1 MVSCDELSSGATQ
14 ATVRSVPC
22 QMPNSV
28 CPARTPPAR
37 PTASTPRL
45 AQPFLNSSAMA
56 AGTAAMPMKMEM
68 EMISV
73 GVIPRGHAP

>member
-28 CPARTPPAR
+28 CPASTPPAR

-56 AGTAAMPMKMEM
+56 AGTAAMPIRIEM
-68 EMISV
+68 MSV
-73 GVIPRGHAP
+73 GVMPRGHAP